1 MPDRCNTGH
10 GVLYWARTRHHFLN
24 NLLLGEQL
32 HNARRNASCNASRYV
47 DRLASILDGFTAGC
61 LHARGAHRILT
72 ATMFSFCNDACW
84 FYRTTDRHVPKLL
97 RQDLCL
103 AAVPPCG
110 GTAADLPGS
119 GLRLVC
125 FADTPLHTSTVCCS
139 EAILVSAYV
148 TLLQDQVANCLG
160 TLSLLNTI
168 CRCCPFIPH
177 IWEAQTW
184 FKGQCM
190 RVGFESTYTINVLR
204 RMLTLPIRPHLP
216 DFYIVGFPV
225 SQCLRSIC

>member
-1 MPDRCNTGH
+1 MFACARCTSNT
-10 GVLYWARTRHHFLN
+10 
-24 NLLLGEQL
+24 
-32 HNARRNASCNASRYV
+32 
-47 DRLASILDGFTAGC
+47 ITA
-61 LHARGAHRILT
+61 
-72 ATMFSFCNDACW
+72 MFSFCNDACRSVSH
-84 FYRTTDRHVPKLL
+84 RTTDRHVPKLL
-97 RQDLCL
+97 RQDLCH

-110 GTAADLPGS
+110 GTTADLPGS

-125 FADTPLHTSTVCCS
+125 FAYTPLHTSTVRCS
-139 EAILVSAYV
+139 ESILVSAYV
-148 TLLQDQVANCLG
+148 TLLQDQVGNSSG
-160 TLSLLNTI
+160 TLPLLNTI

-204 RMLTLPIRPHLP
+204 RMLTLPMRPHLP

-225 SQCLRSIC
+225 SQRLRCICYFCFRQSDTHLEEYQS

>member
-1 MPDRCNTGH
+1 M
-10 GVLYWARTRHHFLN
+10 
-24 NLLLGEQL
+24 
-32 HNARRNASCNASRYV
+32 
-47 DRLASILDGFTAGC
+47 FT
-61 LHARGAHRILT
+61 
-72 ATMFSFCNDACW
+72 FCNDACRSIS
-84 FYRTTDRHVPKLL
+84 YSTTERHVPKLL

-110 GTAADLPGS
+110 GSAADLPGS

-139 EAILVSAYV
+139 EAVLVSAYV
-148 TLLQDQVANCLG
+148 TLLQEQVANCPG

-225 SQCLRSIC
+225 SPCLRSRCYVCFRQSDTP